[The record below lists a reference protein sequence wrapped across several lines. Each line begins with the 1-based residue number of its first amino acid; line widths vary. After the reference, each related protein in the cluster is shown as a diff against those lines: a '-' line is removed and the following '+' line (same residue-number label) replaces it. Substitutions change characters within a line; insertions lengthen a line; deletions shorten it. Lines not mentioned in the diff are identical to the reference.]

1 MPAFTTRPEIL
12 GTFGV
17 VASTHWLGTAT
28 GMAILEKGGNAFDAG
43 AAIGFALQIVE
54 PHLCGPGGD
63 APIIVRDA
71 KRNKIEVICGQG
83 TSPAAATLAHFQKL
97 GLDLVPGTGLLPAVV
112 PGAFDAWMVLL
123 RDYGTLKLADVLTP
137 AINFAR
143 HGYPLVARIPD
154 AIESVRTLF
163 EQEWPASAAIYLKG
177 GQVPQ
182 PGTLF
187 RNPDAA
193 ATYERVLREA
203 EAASGNREAQIEA
216 ARRAWYQGFVADAID
231 KFCRTNEVMDVSGRR
246 HRGLLTGDD
255 MAKWKASVE
264 APVTYDYGRYTVCK
278 CGPWSQGPVL
288 LQQLALLKGMGLDG
302 SDPLSPDFVHNVVE
316 TAKLAFADREAFY
329 GDPNFMRAPLE
340 ILLSDA
346 YNDERRRLVGRDASM
361 VLRPGQV
368 PGHGGPVDQR
378 AAERLRLKDGV
389 PGVLG
394 GPSARAGAGEPTVAL
409 AGAGE
414 PTAGQRSA
422 VAGDTVHFDVIDR
435 HGNMISATPSG
446 GWFQSSPVIP
456 ELGFCL
462 GTRGQMFW
470 LFEGHPASLQPN
482 KRPRTTLT
490 PSMALRDGEPY
501 IAFGT
506 PGGDQQDQWSSL
518 FFLRHAHHGMNLQE
532 AIDCPAFHTEHFP
545 SSFWPRAARPGVV
558 VVEGRMPEK
567 TVKELR
573 RRGHEVEIGGD
584 WSEGRL
590 SAAARDGDLLKA
602 AANPRGMQG
611 YAIGR

>member
-1 MPAFTTRPEIL
+1 MAGFTTRPEIL

-17 VASTHWLGTAT
+17 VASTHWLGSAT

-43 AAIGFALQIVE
+43 AAIAFVLQVVE

-71 KRNKIEVICGQG
+71 KRDKVQVICGQG
-83 TSPAAATLAHFQKL
+83 PSPGAATLGHFRKL

-112 PGAFDAWMVLL
+112 PGAFGAWMTLL
-123 RDYGTLKLADVLTP
+123 RDWGTLKPRDVLAP
-137 AINFAR
+137 AIDYAR
-143 HGYPLVARIPD
+143 NGYPLVARIPE
-154 AIESVRTLF
+154 AIEGVRQLF

-177 GQVPQ
+177 GNVPR

-187 RNPDAA
+187 RNPELA
-193 ATYERVLREA
+193 ATYERILIEA
-203 EAASGNREAQIEA
+203 EAAGGNREAQIEA
-216 ARRAWYQGFVADAID
+216 AYRAWYQGFVAEAMDR
-231 KFCRTNEVMDVSGRR
+231 FCRTQDVLDVSGRR
-246 HRGLLTGDD
+246 HRGLLTGQD
-255 MAKWKASVE
+255 MAAWKPQIETPA
-264 APVTYDYGRYTVCK
+264 TYDYGRFTVIK

-288 LQQLALLKGMGLDG
+288 LQQLALLKSMGIAG
-302 SDPLSPDFVHNVVE
+302 SDPTGPDFAHNVVE

-329 GDPNFMRAPLE
+329 GDPDFAKVPLE
-340 ILLSDA
+340 TLLSDS
-346 YNDERRRLVGRDASM
+346 YNDERRKLVGRDASM
-361 VLRPGQV
+361 ALRPGTIA
-368 PGHGGPVDQR
+368 GFGGSVDQR
-378 AAERLRLKDGV
+378 AADRLRLKDGAV
-389 PGVLG
+389 GLPG
-394 GPSARAGAGEPTVAL
+394 ARAGAGEPTVAN

-414 PTAGQRSA
+414 PTTAKERA
-422 VAGDTVHFDVIDR
+422 VANDTVHFDVIDR
-435 HGNMISATPSG
+435 RGNMISATPSG

-470 LFEGHPASLQPN
+470 LYEGDPNSLAPN

-490 PSMALRDGEPY
+490 PSMALRDGKPY
-501 IAFGT
+501 LSFGT
-506 PGGDQQDQWSSL
+506 PGGDQQEQWQALL
-518 FFLRHAHHGMNLQE
+518 FLHHADHGMNLQE

-558 VVEGRMPEK
+558 VVEGRVPDR

-573 RRGHEVEIGGD
+573 RRGHEVEVGGE
-584 WSEGRL
+584 WTEGRL
-590 SAAARDGDLLKA
+590 SAAARDGDVLKA

-611 YAIGR
+611 YAVGR